1 MANADM
7 LVYGQLD
14 IFPKLVIVPLDVNK
28 LSKYRMQFTATGG
41 DNSFTWSTGNQNL
54 LQITQ
59 NGLAESQLD
68 RSRDTQ
74 LNFET
79 TKSGVTASTT
89 VKAAISRNMK
99 IFKTAQV
106 LFLPPVKLE
115 IVGYNFETALDDNV
129 NIYVSMSAFYNNTFM
144 PFTSCDNL
152 HFDLEFTNQIFNVIA
167 TETEDE
173 NDKFKDACR
182 LVRLKGINIGTTTL
196 KISYK
201 FGELTLQDDVLLV
214 VYEKLSIYN
223 PESNVVILPIGSS
236 RNVFYQHGPKKV
248 FNEEAE
254 LMRDLNYAK
263 NIVSVDEIKSEF
275 QDQRFAYK
283 ILCRKVGE
291 TKLNLQIYNVLS
303 RGNFIKYVSEVET
316 MIYCVKPRFVNLY
329 TLEKLKTSCP
339 IDSKNALMH
348 VRSTENTLDIEIEIL
363 DAQKRKLDNITSLM
377 IDFQFSLA
385 NGDINHNIVFNQ
397 ELELDEIDGVA
408 IPKRNYLKTL
418 KTANTEANVNH
429 KIKAMIKNYNHEV
442 LSKLSITP
450 EVPNF
455 GIQKI
460 TGGEFVK
467 PSIEN
472 ELNFL
477 SFDSALLPIQ
487 SVSVYMAPGV
497 IQRIRLGQGS
507 GFYEIKVKDSLLLDV
522 EHDKMSSEL
531 ILKPKSIGETTVMLI
546 DRCLKTEPTVLHVSI
561 VSVGRVDLSSPD
573 RVEKSKSIEAIVKLY
588 DSNDQIL
595 LIEAE
600 NFDIYHLNENVYN
613 DRVLKM
619 KIGNQK
625 NLQRGE
631 IRYVLTGVELGETKI
646 SVSSGSVSSL
656 PVNVQVFP
664 ALVLLPKNA
673 TILVGS
679 LLEVSSRGGPKPDGN
694 IVYQVA
700 NSAILAIDGSVVEGK
715 KVGVTKVTGRSVG
728 INPADGSQI
737 VFSEDSIYVNV
748 IPLNKI
754 KIKAPLQRL
763 KTDAI
768 MPATIWADP
777 DISPMILGTLKN
789 LKIRWHTDAPDLI
802 EIKGVFEDL
811 GVVYGDKD
819 SISVRIRGIK
829 QGKGRIYATAV
840 SGSQKL
846 VAEQEVIIFK
856 TLELESPKRIIR
868 DPIIIPPR
876 TSLQLKA
883 NLDDTVYELNNQ
895 ADSTIIN
902 VSRDGIAR
910 SFETVGRSLIIAS
923 SMDQNLDIPIE
934 VKNVHY
940 ILASVAVGGAKLKKI
955 TSELPLNL
963 NLVLKVTLHDN
974 LGNVFSHDFD
984 DLNYLKHKLSNRDAV
999 DVHIGDNFTLSLNLQ
1014 RETANILAI
1023 TLKDS
1028 AGIKYPEDFIKLA
1041 VKSPEGLFSKQ
1052 LIATV
1057 GDVICFESPLSES
1070 FRWHSNSDSIVMQS
1084 NTGIGRIISKSSSN
1098 IIVYHGEVRGTY
1110 IDYELDIRDADK
1122 VRYDKLKNDLI
1133 YLLTLN

>member
-1 MANADM
+1 M

-14 IFPKLVIVPLDVNK
+14 IFPKLVILPYDVNK
-28 LSKYRMQFTATGG
+28 QSKYKVQFTATGG

-54 LQITQ
+54 LEITQ
-59 NGLAESQLD
+59 NGLAESHFN
-68 RSRDTQ
+68 RSLDTQ
-74 LNFET
+74 LSFET

-89 VKAAISRNMK
+89 VKAAIARNMK

-106 LFLPPVKLE
+106 LFLPPVKLQ
-115 IVGYNFETALDDNV
+115 IVGYNFETALNDNV
-129 NIYVSMSAFYNNTFM
+129 NIYVSVSAFYNNTFM

-167 TETEDE
+167 TENEDE
-173 NDKFKDACR
+173 KDVFPNACR
-182 LVRLKGINIGTTTL
+182 LVRLKGINIGTTKL
-196 KISYK
+196 KISHK
-201 FGELTLQDDVLLV
+201 FGDLTLRDDALLV
-214 VYEKLSIYN
+214 VYEKLIIYN
-223 PESNVVILPIGSS
+223 PESRIVVLPIGSS
-236 RNVFYQHGPKKV
+236 RNVFYQHGPNKV

-254 LMRDLNYAK
+254 LTRDLNFAK
-263 NIVSVDEIKSEF
+263 NIVSVTEIKSEF
-275 QDQRFAYK
+275 HDQRFAYK

-291 TKLNLQIYNVLS
+291 TKVNLQIYNVLS
-303 RGNFIKYVSEVET
+303 QGNFIKYVSEVET
-316 MIYCVKPRFVNLY
+316 LVYCVKPRFMNLY

-348 VRSTENTLDIEIEIL
+348 VRSIENTLDIEIEIL

-377 IDFQFSLA
+377 IDIQFLQA
-385 NGDINHNIVFNQ
+385 NGDINHNVVFNQ
-397 ELELDEIDGVA
+397 ETLLDEIDGVP
-408 IPKRNYLKTL
+408 IPKRNYFKTL
-418 KTANTEANVNH
+418 KTANTEVNVNH
-429 KIKAMIKNYNHEV
+429 KIKAMIKNYNHVV
-442 LSKLSITP
+442 LNRLSITP

-455 GIQKI
+455 GIQKVS
-460 TGGEFVK
+460 GGEFVK

-477 SFDSALLPIQ
+477 SFDSALLSIQ
-487 SVSVYMAPGV
+487 SVSVYLAPGV
-497 IQRIRLGQGS
+497 VQKIHLGQGS
-507 GFYEIKVKDSLLLDV
+507 GFYDIVVKDSSLLDV
-522 EHDKMSSEL
+522 EHDKVSSEL
-531 ILKPKSIGETTVMLI
+531 ILKPKLIGETTVKLI
-546 DRCLKTEPTVLHVSI
+546 DRCLKTEPTVLYVSI

-573 RVEKSKSIEAIVKLY
+573 RVEKTKMIEAIVKLY
-588 DSNDQIL
+588 DSNDQL
-595 LIEAE
+595 LVIEAE
-600 NFDIYHLNENVYN
+600 NVDIYHLNENVN
-613 DRVLKM
+613 NGRVLKM
-619 KIGNQK
+619 KRGNQK

-631 IRYVLTGVELGETKI
+631 IRYVLTGVELGEAKI

-656 PVNVQVFP
+656 PVNVQVFSP
-664 ALVLLPKNA
+664 LVLLPKNA

-694 IVYQVA
+694 IVFHIA
-700 NSAILAIDGSVVEGK
+700 NSDILAIDGSVVEGK
-715 KVGVTKVTGRSVG
+715 KVGITKVTGRSVG
-728 INPADGSQI
+728 TNAADGSQI

-754 KIKAPLQRL
+754 RIKTPLQRL
-763 KTDAI
+763 KSDAI
-768 MPATIWADP
+768 MPASIWADP

-802 EIKGVFEDL
+802 EIKGVFEEL

-819 SISVRIRGIK
+819 SISVRIRGLK
-829 QGKGRIYATAV
+829 QGKGRIFATAML
-840 SGSQKL
+840 GSQKL
-846 VAEQEVIIFK
+846 LAEQEVIIFK

-883 NLDDTVYELNNQ
+883 NLEDTIFELNNQ
-895 ADSTIIN
+895 ADNTIIN
-902 VSRDGIAR
+902 VSRDGIAK
-910 SFETVGRSLIIAS
+910 SYDGVGRSLIIAS
-923 SMDQNLDIPIE
+923 SVDQSLDIPIE

-940 ILASVAVGGAKLKKI
+940 ILASVAVGAAKLKKI
-955 TSELPLNL
+955 TNELPQNL

-999 DVHIGDNFTLSLNLQ
+999 DVHVGDNFTLSLNLR

-1052 LIATV
+1052 LIVTV

-1070 FRWHSNSDSIVMQS
+1070 SGWHSKSDSLVMQS
-1084 NTGIGRIISKSSSN
+1084 NTGIGRIISKSSSH
-1098 IIVYHGEVRGTY
+1098 IIVYHGGLRGTF
-1110 IDYELDIRDADK
+1110 IDYELDVRDADK
-1122 VRYDKLKNDLI
+1122 VRCLMWYKMYI
-1133 YLLTLN
+1133 